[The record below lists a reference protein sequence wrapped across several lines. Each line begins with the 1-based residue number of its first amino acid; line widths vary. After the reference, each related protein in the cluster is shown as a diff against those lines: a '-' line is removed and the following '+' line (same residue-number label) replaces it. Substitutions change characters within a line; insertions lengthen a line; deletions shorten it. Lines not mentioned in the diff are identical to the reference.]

1 MNSMFA
7 ECDAVATGIFVMRWE
22 HICKGPAAPN
32 CDISRFPELFGHETQ
47 NMIASMENG
56 DATVRKGIE
65 QDSKENVPLLTS
77 AVRLDRSPHPYH
89 RRQPNCFGSRTES
102 SQTLTSHHLRAIKPP
117 LHGPGHS
124 KESPLDA
131 KSGRSWKQVTSSD
144 SGTEADD
151 ESGGV
156 LRGLPA
162 PPTKRRSSSPV
173 LMPRHM
179 DDERRRFWQHEAKHQ
194 GHRPILSLRDE
205 ENRKIRDKF
214 ARRRRA
220 EYLRRLSETIL
231 LGSVG
236 FISCGKKHEPLLRT
250 LSRGVLSSGRRAMR
264 HPDGRL

>member
-1 MNSMFA
+1 ML
-7 ECDAVATGIFVMRWE
+7 R
-22 HICKGPAAPN
+22 
-32 CDISRFPELFGHETQ
+32 
-47 NMIASMENG
+47 SMENG
-56 DATVRKGIE
+56 DATDKKGIE
-65 QDSKENVPLLTS
+65 QDSKENVPLITS
-77 AVRLDRSPHPYH
+77 RVRLDRSPHPYH
-89 RRQPNCFGSRTES
+89 RRQPSSFGSRTRS
-102 SQTLTSHHLRAIKPP
+102 SQTHASHHLRSIKPP
-117 LHGPGHS
+117 PCGPGHS
-124 KESPLDA
+124 KESLLDA
-131 KSGRSWKQVTSSD
+131 KSEKSWKQATSGD

-162 PPTKRRSSSPV
+162 PLIKRRSSSPV

-194 GHRPILSLRDE
+194 GRRPVLSLRDE
-205 ENRKIRDKF
+205 ENREICDKF

-236 FISCGKKHEPLLRT
+236 FISCGKNHELFSRT